1 MSFKQE
7 KTPKPDP
14 RLPQKINQTRFGF
27 MASSVSMSESV
38 FSDSLI
44 RLMLCL
50 KKFSHKTPRNSNINT
65 LQRKQ
70 SNEFYLGTMLPSCQR
85 MRFAMRINRL
95 QLLQHSLLPGDF
107 VLHIP
112 LPPHPTAA
120 AHHQHLGAEKP
131 LMCRQ
136 GAV

>member
-38 FSDSLI
+38 FSNSLI

-50 KKFSHKTPRNSNINT
+50 KKFSHKTLRNSNINT

-85 MRFAMRINRL
+85 MRFAIRVNRDCNCGSTVSFQEIL
-95 QLLQHSLLPGDF
+95 SSTSSSHPTPQQLLITSTSVQRSP
-107 VLHIP
+107 
-112 LPPHPTAA
+112 
-120 AHHQHLGAEKP
+120 
-131 LMCRQ
+131 
-136 GAV
+136 

>member
-1 MSFKQE
+1 MFEEIQSQDTEKLQHKHIAKKTVKWILSGNNVAELSEDEVCHESKQ
-7 KTPKPDP
+7 
-14 RLPQKINQTRFGF
+14 
-27 MASSVSMSESV
+27 
-38 FSDSLI
+38 
-44 RLMLCL
+44 
-50 KKFSHKTPRNSNINT
+50 
-65 LQRKQ
+65 
-70 SNEFYLGTMLPSCQR
+70 
-85 MRFAMRINRL
+85 RL

-112 LPPHPTAA
+112 LPPHPAAA